1 LTQIKAE
8 KRLGAILIG
17 YFCGGSDMD
26 TWILVADEGRARLFA
41 GKTVDGELT
50 ELVGFAHPEAHHPE
64 AAARDR
70 LPRVHESANSSRHAI
85 QPRITAEQKQAE
97 EFARA
102 LSEILNDGR
111 VEHRYERLVL
121 IAAPRFLGTMR
132 AALDP
137 EVSKLVSH
145 TSNKDITKASL
156 EAIREELRAL
166 D

>member
-1 LTQIKAE
+1 
-8 KRLGAILIG
+8 
-17 YFCGGSDMD
+17 MD

-50 ELVGFAHPEAHHPE
+50 ELAGFAHPEAHHPE

-70 LPRVHESANSSRHAI
+70 LPRVQQSASSARHAI
-85 QPRITAEQKQAE
+85 EPRITAEQKQAM
-97 EFARA
+97 EFAHLLA
-102 LSEILNDGR
+102 DILNDGR
-111 VEHRYERLVL
+111 VEHSYQRLVL
-121 IAAPRFLGTMR
+121 IAPPRFLGTMR
-132 AALDP
+132 AALHP
-137 EVSKLVSH
+137 EVSKLVSA